1 MLDRK
6 SVNKPAVSSLGDASM
21 KVNVGD
27 TAPDFSLPSQT
38 GENVTL
44 SQFRGK
50 KNVVLYFYPK
60 DESPGCTREA
70 CTFRD
75 SYELFMDLGAEVIGV
90 SGDTVSSHKAFAEHQ
105 NLPFILLSDVD
116 NKVRKLYGVAS
127 SLGFI
132 PGRVTFVIDKKGMV
146 RHVFS
151 SQLQPEKHIEEAR
164 EVLKKLDDEE
174 KSKSNSLEK

>member
-1 MLDRK
+1 
-6 SVNKPAVSSLGDASM
+6 M

-27 TAPDFSLPSQT
+27 QAPDFTLPSQT
-38 GENVTL
+38 GEDVSL

-60 DESPGCTREA
+60 DETPGCTREA

-75 SYELFMDLGAEVIGV
+75 SYELFTDLGAVVIGV
-90 SGDTVSSHKAFAEHQ
+90 SADSVESHKAFAERH
-105 NLPFILLSDVD
+105 NLPFTLLSDVE
-116 NKVRKLYGVAS
+116 NKVRNLYGATS
-127 SLGFI
+127 TLGFI
-132 PGRVTFVIDKKGMV
+132 PGRVTFIIDKKGVV

-164 EVLKKLDDEE
+164 EVLKKFDDEE
-174 KSKSNSLEK
+174 KSRKA

>member
-1 MLDRK
+1 VRFYETL
-6 SVNKPAVSSLGDASM
+6 L
-21 KVNVGD
+21 
-27 TAPDFSLPSQT
+27 SQN

-60 DESPGCTREA
+60 DETPGCTREA

-75 SYELFMDLGAEVIGV
+75 SYELFTDLGAEVVGV
-90 SGDTVSSHKAFAEHQ
+90 SADTVESHKAFAEHH
-105 NLPFILLSDVD
+105 NLPFTLLSDVD
-116 NKVRKLYGVAS
+116 NVVRKIYGATS
-127 SLGFI
+127 TLGFI
-132 PGRVTFVIDKKGMV
+132 PGRVTFIIDKKGVV

-164 EVLKKLDDEE
+164 EILKKLDEE
-174 KSKSNSLEK
+174 ENSRTQRQQKTNEN

>member
-1 MLDRK
+1 
-6 SVNKPAVSSLGDASM
+6 M
-21 KVNVGD
+21 KVNIGD
-27 TAPDFSLPSQT
+27 TAPDFTLKSQT
-38 GENVTL
+38 SGTVSL

-75 SYELFMDLGAEVIGV
+75 SYELFTDLGAEVIGV
-90 SGDTVSSHKAFAEHQ
+90 SADTVESHKAFADHYS
-105 NLPFILLSDVD
+105 LPFTLLSDPD
-116 NKVRKLYGVAS
+116 NRIRQLYGATS
-127 SLGFI
+127 ALGFV
-132 PGRVTFVIDKKGMV
+132 PGRVTFVIDRKGIV

-164 EVLKKLDDEE
+164 EILKKLDEEE
-174 KSKSNSLEK
+174 KNGMPR

>member
-1 MLDRK
+1 MLGKALINR
-6 SVNKPAVSSLGDASM
+6 AASSLHDASM

-27 TAPDFSLPSQT
+27 QAPDFTLPSQT
-38 GENVTL
+38 GEDVSL

-75 SYELFMDLGAEVIGV
+75 SFELFTDLGAVVIGV
-90 SGDTVSSHKAFAEHQ
+90 SADSVESHKAFSERY
-105 NLPFILLSDVD
+105 NLPFTLLSDGE
-116 NKVRKLYGVAS
+116 NKVRKLYGATS
-127 SLGFI
+127 ALGII
-132 PGRVTFVIDKKGMV
+132 PGRVTFIIDKKGVV

-151 SQLQPEKHIEEAR
+151 SQLQPEKHIEEAK
-164 EVLKKLDDEE
+164 EILKKLDEEE
-174 KSKSNSLEK
+174 K

>member
-1 MLDRK
+1 
-6 SVNKPAVSSLGDASM
+6 M

-27 TAPDFSLPSQT
+27 KAPDFTLQSQT
-38 GENVTL
+38 GETVTL
-44 SQFRGK
+44 SQFYGK

-75 SYELFMDLGAEVIGV
+75 SYELFTDLGAEVVGV
-90 SGDTVSSHKAFAEHQ
+90 SADTVESHKSFAEHH
-105 NLPFILLSDVD
+105 NLPFTLLSDAD
-116 NKVRKLYGVAS
+116 NKVRKLYGATS
-127 SLGFI
+127 TLGFI
-132 PGRVTFVIDKKGMV
+132 PGRVTFIIDKKGVV

-164 EVLKKLDDEE
+164 EVLKRLNEEE
-174 KSKSNSLEK
+174 KAQSQP

>member
-1 MLDRK
+1 
-6 SVNKPAVSSLGDASM
+6 M

-27 TAPDFSLPSQT
+27 TAPDFTLTSQK
-38 GENVTL
+38 GESVTL

-60 DESPGCTREA
+60 DETPGCTREA

-75 SYELFMDLGAEVIGV
+75 SYELFTDLGAEVVGV
-90 SGDTVSSHKAFAEHQ
+90 SADTVESHKAFAEHH
-105 NLPFILLSDVD
+105 NLPFTLLSDLE
-116 NKVRKLYGVAS
+116 NKVRKLYGATS
-127 SLGFI
+127 TLGII
-132 PGRVTFVIDKKGMV
+132 PGRVTFVIDKKGVV

-164 EVLKKLDDEE
+164 EVLRKLDEEE
-174 KSKSNSLEK
+174 KASA

>member
-1 MLDRK
+1 
-6 SVNKPAVSSLGDASM
+6 M

-27 TAPDFSLPSQT
+27 TAPDFTLTSQK

-44 SQFRGK
+44 SQLRGK

-60 DESPGCTREA
+60 DETPGCTREA

-75 SYELFMDLGAEVIGV
+75 AYELFTDLGAEVIGV
-90 SGDTVSSHKAFAEHQ
+90 SADTVESHKAFTEHHG
-105 NLPFILLSDVD
+105 LPFTLLSDVD
-116 NKVRKLYGVAS
+116 NAVRKLYGATS
-127 SLGFI
+127 TLGLI
-132 PGRVTFVIDKKGMV
+132 PGRVTFIIDKEGVV

-164 EVLKKLDDEE
+164 EVLKKFDDEE
-174 KSKSNSLEK
+174 KSRKA

>member
-1 MLDRK
+1 
-6 SVNKPAVSSLGDASM
+6 M

-27 TAPDFSLPSQT
+27 SAPDFTLPSQN

-60 DESPGCTREA
+60 DETPGCTREA

-75 SYELFMDLGAEVIGV
+75 SYELFTDLGAEVVGV
-90 SGDTVSSHKAFAEHQ
+90 SADTVESHKAFAQHH
-105 NLPFILLSDVD
+105 NLPFTLLSDVD
-116 NKVRKLYGVAS
+116 NAVRKLYGATS
-127 SLGFI
+127 TLSLI
-132 PGRVTFVIDKKGMV
+132 PGRVTFIIDKKGVV

-164 EVLKKLDDEE
+164 EILKKLDEE
-174 KSKSNSLEK
+174 ENSRTQRQQKTNEN

>member
-1 MLDRK
+1 MMIK
-6 SVNKPAVSSLGDASM
+6 
-21 KVNVGD
+21 VGD
-27 TAPDFSLPSQT
+27 EAPDFELKSQNN
-38 GENVTL
+38 ENVAL

-75 SYELFMDLGAEVIGV
+75 SYELFTDLGAEVIGV
-90 SGDTVSSHKAFAEHQ
+90 SADTVESHKAFAERH
-105 NLPFILLSDVD
+105 NLPFTLLSDL
-116 NKVRKLYGVAS
+116 NNTVRKLYGATS
-127 SLGFI
+127 TFGLI
-132 PGRVTFVIDKKGMV
+132 PGRVTFVIDKKGIV

-164 EVLKKLDDEE
+164 EILKKIGKEE
-174 KSKSNSLEK
+174 NSQNPQSS

>member
-1 MLDRK
+1 
-6 SVNKPAVSSLGDASM
+6 M

-27 TAPDFSLPSQT
+27 QAPDFTLTSQN
-38 GENVTL
+38 GEDVTL

-75 SYELFMDLGAEVIGV
+75 SFELFTDLGAEVIGV
-90 SGDTVSSHKAFAEHQ
+90 SADTVESHKSFALNH
-105 NLPFILLSDVD
+105 NLPFTLLSDLN
-116 NKVRKLYGVAS
+116 NKVRKLYDVAS
-127 SLGFI
+127 TMGFI
-132 PGRVTFVIDKKGMV
+132 PGRVTFVIDKRGVV

-151 SQLQPEKHIEEAR
+151 SQFQPEKHIQEAR
-164 EVLKKLDDEE
+164 EVLIKLGEE
-174 KSKSNSLEK
+174 EAALATT

>member
-1 MLDRK
+1 
-6 SVNKPAVSSLGDASM
+6 M
-21 KVNVGD
+21 KVDIGD
-27 TAPDFSLPSQT
+27 MAPDFSLPAQT

-60 DESPGCTREA
+60 DETPGCTREA

-75 SYELFMDLGAEVIGV
+75 SYELFTDLGAEVVGV
-90 SGDTVSSHKAFAEHQ
+90 SADTVASHKAFAEHHS
-105 NLPFILLSDVD
+105 LPFTLLSDVD
-116 NKVRKLYGVAS
+116 NKVRKLYGATS
-127 SLGFI
+127 TLGFI
-132 PGRVTFVIDKKGMV
+132 PGRVTFIIDKKGVV

-164 EVLKKLDDEE
+164 EMLKKLDEEE
-174 KSKSNSLEK
+174 KTRTSQ